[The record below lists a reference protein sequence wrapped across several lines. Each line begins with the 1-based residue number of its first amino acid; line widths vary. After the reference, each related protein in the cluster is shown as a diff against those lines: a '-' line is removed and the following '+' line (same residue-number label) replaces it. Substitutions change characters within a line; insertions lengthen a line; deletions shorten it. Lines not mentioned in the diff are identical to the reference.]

1 MHKNKTVTTKVFNQM
16 FEMIEMLMGH
26 YENCMFH
33 ILVTK
38 IETISEI
45 VGPISDLFLPI
56 SDLGLKNT
64 LKVRFFS

>member
-1 MHKNKTVTTKVFNQM
+1 MLLYIKGIVYFTIKQRSFIYMHKNKTVTTKVFNQM

-38 IETISEI
+38 I
-45 VGPISDLFLPI
+45 
-56 SDLGLKNT
+56 
-64 LKVRFFS
+64 